1 MLDSMEY
8 VVLVDE
14 RDNETGIME
23 KLEAHREGK
32 LHRAI
37 SVFIFNSKNEMLLQ
51 RRALDKYH
59 SGGLWTNACCSH
71 PRQGEIVYYAA
82 IRRLYEEM
90 GLKCVL
96 EEAFSFVYKAHLDH
110 NLTEYE
116 FDHVF
121 VGTTDEVPVPDG
133 SEVAEWRYMSAD
145 QLEADVSDH
154 PEQYT
159 EWFKICLRD
168 RRKELFK

>member
-1 MLDSMEY
+1 MEY

-14 RDNETGIME
+14 KDNETGVME

-32 LHRAI
+32 LHRAV

-51 RRALDKYH
+51 QRAAGKYH

-71 PRQGEIVYYAA
+71 PRQGESVYYAA

-90 GLKCVL
+90 GLKCALV
-96 EEAFSFVYKAHLDH
+96 EIFSFVYKAHLD
-110 NLTEYE
+110 NDLTEHE

-121 VGTTDEVPVPDG
+121 TGVADAIPVPD
-133 SEVAEWRYMSAD
+133 STEVAQWKYMSLS
-145 QLEADVSDH
+145 QLEADVRDH
-154 PEQYT
+154 PEHYT

-168 RRKELFK
+168 RRKELFDKQHS

>member
-1 MLDSMEY
+1 MEY

-14 RDNETGIME
+14 RDNETGVME

-96 EEAFSFVYKAHLDH
+96 EEVFSFVYKAHLDH

-121 VGTTDEVPVPDG
+121 MGTTDELPVPDS

-145 QLEADVSDH
+145 QLEADISDH